1 MMIAIRLS
9 LLVFYKIG
17 SHRLSLSAVIRIQG
31 EYLFETQYPD
41 FLCAET
47 MIFLRNT
54 GLFETLC

>member
-9 LLVFYKIG
+9 VLVFYKIG
-17 SHRLSLSAVIRIQG
+17 SHGLSISAVIRIQG
-31 EYLFETQYPD
+31 EFFFQTQYPD

-54 GLFETLC
+54 DLLETLC